1 MSNVLRFKRT
11 VPSAVPARKKDPW
24 CAKLIMEDGRQIA
37 GGAAREA
44 RLKAAGGVET
54 VLRDMFD
61 RASALASARKT
72 G

>member
-11 VPSAVPARKKDPW
+11 VPPAAPARKKDPW
-24 CAKLIMEDGRQIA
+24 CAKLIMKDGTQIS

-44 RLKAAGGVET
+44 RLKAAGGVEA
-54 VLRDMFD
+54 VLRDMFEK
-61 RASALASARKT
+61 ASALASTRKT

>member
-1 MSNVLRFKRT
+1 MSNVLRFKR
-11 VPSAVPARKKDPW
+11 PAPAASVTKKDPW
-24 CAKLIMEDGRQIA
+24 CAKLIMKDGRQIS

-54 VLRDMFD
+54 VMREVFD